1 MQAYVDRGY
10 QLFLKRV
17 ADGRR
22 MKVAEVDSI
31 AQGRVWTGSQALKI
45 KLVDKLGT
53 LDDAVAR
60 AAQLGKVKN
69 YCLASYPA
77 KTDWLENILSSY
89 KDDYMEQQLRSALGV
104 YYQPL
109 RFVKG
114 LKGTDCLQARIPF
127 EPNIR

>member
-1 MQAYVDRGY
+1 
-10 QLFLKRV
+10 
-17 ADGRR
+17 
-22 MKVAEVDSI
+22 MKTAEVDSI

-53 LDDAVAR
+53 LNDAIAQ
-60 AAQLGKVKN
+60 AAQLAKVKN
-69 YCLASYPA
+69 YCLANYPVQE
-77 KTDWLENILSSY
+77 DWLGSLLSNA
-89 KDDYMEQQLRSALGV
+89 KNDYMEQQVRGALGE

-127 EPNIR
+127 ELNIK